1 MGKHRTCLHPD
12 AHSQIRTGIH
22 FQFKSL
28 GVDIEL
34 SFLHITRVQKKKKS
48 QAAYC
53 KAGVEKSRVCEMSP
67 LVGSADWLAGRQLIP
82 NAGFRFSHS
91 LIQQWPEAWQS
102 LNA

>member
-28 GVDIEL
+28 GVVIEL
-34 SFLHITRVQKKKKS
+34 SFLHIINVQKKKS
-48 QAAYC
+48 QTAYW
-53 KAGVEKSRVCEMSP
+53 KAGVEKSRVYEMSP
-67 LVGSADWLAGRQLIP
+67 PVGSVDWLAGRQLIP
-82 NAGFRFSHS
+82 NVGFSFSHS